1 MAHYI
6 LLLTLTTEGRE
17 QLLADPHS
25 VIIAEE
31 EIREPG
37 VMGLGLYAVLG
48 SYDFVNIVEAP
59 DNDAIARYS
68 IQLGVRAGAHVT
80 TLPAVPV
87 AQLRDRPLDDLP
99 FLREGAEAGPGVANG
114 PPPGA

>member
-6 LLLTLTTEGRE
+6 LLMTLTTEGRE
-17 QLLADPHS
+17 RLLADPAA
-25 VIIAEE
+25 VTIAEE
-31 EIREPG
+31 EVRELD

-68 IQLGVRAGAHVT
+68 IQLGVKAGAHIT

-87 AQLRDRPLDDLP
+87 AQLRDRHPDDLP
-99 FLREGAEAGPGVANG
+99 FLREGAEAGLGFPGG
-114 PPPGA
+114 PPGA